1 MRFSIIIPTYNR
13 RDTLRQCLG
22 AAVAQDYPDYETIVV
37 SDASP
42 DGTGGMVRESFPQVV
57 YLEQAKNGGPAGA
70 RNRGIAQS
78 NGDILLFTDDDC
90 LLPADFLSQLAAGY
104 GQYPQAAG
112 VGGYLEAPDGLL
124 PHNPYAHYEAYITH
138 HHYRAGRD
146 PYLGGMECP
155 AGGTNSMSYRRTVL
169 QTVGHFDQSF
179 PVPGG
184 EDTDL
189 KKRVVAAGYQIL
201 YIPVKVVHLRPYTF
215 RNFWQQYHTHG
226 RGVVPYERKHNGR
239 PPSPGR
245 VLLRFGVRF
254 LRWFPDLV
262 RLRPTLAT
270 LKLLAGWADAAG
282 QWRELGNESAEFLT
296 HNS

>member
-13 RDTLRQCLG
+13 CETLRQCLV
-22 AAVAQDYPDYETIVV
+22 AAVAQNYPNYELIVV
-37 SDASP
+37 SDAST
-42 DGTGGMVRESFPQVV
+42 DGTAEMVGREFPQII

-78 NGDILLFTDDDC
+78 RSDILLFTDDDC
-90 LLPADFLSQLAAGY
+90 QLPADFLSQIAAGY
-104 GQYPQAAG
+104 DQYPQAGG
-112 VGGYLEAPDGLL
+112 VGGYLEAPDALL
-124 PHNPYAHYEAYITH
+124 PHNPYARYEAYITH
-138 HHYRAGRD
+138 HHYRAGPT

-155 AGGTNSMSYRRTVL
+155 AGGTNSMSYRRSVL
-169 QTVGHFDQSF
+169 EVVGHFDPSF

-189 KKRVVAAGYQIL
+189 KKRVVTAGYPIL
-201 YIPVKVVHLRPYTF
+201 YLPLKVVHLRPYTF

-226 RGVVPYERKHNGR
+226 RGVVPFERKHNGR

-245 VLLRFGVRF
+245 IALRFGVRF
-254 LRWFPDLV
+254 LRWFPDLI

-282 QWRELGNESAEFLT
+282 QWQAL
-296 HNS
+296 